1 MRAPL
6 CKVRFHLNK
15 ITTTLK
21 SLLNIFLKRL
31 KDSYLKIS
39 LKIVSYSRL
48 YQTNLNLK
56 LIGVMKIN
64 TSKITLHPV
73 YSLRVLDLITRTQVP
88 QITWAWI
95 NNKQI
100 KVNHFIPQIRH
111 HLKRFNNSKNKF
123 NSNRCS
129 LISSKTRY
137 SSSNS
142 SCISS
147 RCRCRWTITSN
158 NKTML
163 LFSNSNNS
171 WINNNNSNSKTIRIS
186 KIT

>member
-1 MRAPL
+1 MIAPL

-21 SLLNIFLKRL
+21 ALLSIFLKRL
-31 KDSYLKIS
+31 KDSYLKIRH
-39 LKIVSYSRL
+39 KIASFSRL

-56 LIGVMKIN
+56 PIGVMKSN
-64 TSKITLHPV
+64 TSKITLYPIFN
-73 YSLRVLDLITRTQVP
+73 LRALDLRIRTLVHQTP
-88 QITWAWI
+88 WAWI

-111 HLKRFNNSKNKF
+111 HLKRSNNSKIKF
-123 NSNRCS
+123 NSNSCN
-129 LISSKTRY
+129 LISNKSKY
-137 SSSNS
+137 SSNSS

-171 WINNNNSNSKTIRIS
+171 WINNHNSNSKTIRIS